1 MKLSNFSVNRPVA
14 VIMVILAL
22 MMIGAVSLS
31 GLHLDL
37 LPEMELPV
45 AIVITGYTGS
55 APQEVEN
62 MVTRPLEEA
71 LGTVGNIS
79 SISSM
84 SSMGSSIVIPQFEMG
99 TDMEFAA
106 LEMREKID
114 MVRGFLPEGAD
125 DPMVIKMDI
134 NLMPVMVLGISGER
148 PVQELKAFA
157 EDIIKPQIERQEGV
171 ASVEVTGGLTR
182 EIQVI
187 VEPERLAA
195 HGLSMSQVVQSLQL
209 QNMNL
214 SAGRVDRG
222 GQEMALR
229 VIGEYDEVDQVGDTV
244 LTTTSGIR
252 LSLKDVAR
260 VEDSFKDI
268 TGFSRLGEQPGISIT
283 VQKQSGANTVSV
295 VRSTKAA
302 LEKLAPQFPEGVSI
316 FTVMDQAKYIE
327 FSISNVTS
335 NLLLGAI
342 LAMLV
347 LFVFLRN
354 LRSTMV
360 IALSMP
366 ISVITTF
373 VLIYFGGLNLN
384 MMSLGG
390 LALGIGMMV
399 DCSIVVLENIFR
411 MREKGLDRK
420 EAAISGSNEVANAI
434 TASVLTTVA
443 VFFPIAFVKG
453 IVSELFTELALTVSF
468 SLLSSLLVA
477 LTLVPM
483 LSSRLLKVNH
493 LHNNNNRNE
502 TTDQRLQG
510 RFARLMSI
518 SEKWF
523 KALDEYYRVLLARC
537 LARRAL
543 TVIIVAALLVGSLT
557 LVPAIGAEFI
567 PAIDQG
573 MINVTVELPHGSSL
587 EETDRVVSQVEQV
600 FSGYEEEIELIFS
613 SIGGGGMMIGMGG
626 TGGSN
631 TGGIYVS
638 LVPLE
643 ERKLSTQEV
652 IEGVRSQI
660 GNIPGAEITVDAQD
674 ISTSMGMVSAPVEVS
689 VKGENLSELE
699 RISAEIADLL
709 RDIPGTWEVATSLEE
724 GQPEIQLLVD
734 REKAGV
740 YGLSAAQIASAAR
753 MAIEGQVATRFRTG
767 SDEIDV
773 RVRLSEGGSK
783 ELAEIENLLVDSP
796 LGLMVPLG
804 EVAEIR
810 EVQAPIT
817 IQRSDQVRVVSITAQ
832 LQGKDLASVMG
843 EVQHAVEE
851 NAFLP
856 HGYTVKYGGEFE
868 LMTESFADLFLAL
881 LMAVALVYMVLAAQF
896 ESLLH
901 PLVIMFSIPVA
912 AIGVILG
919 LFITGT
925 SFSVV
930 TFIGVIMLV
939 GIVVNNAIVL
949 VDYVNQLRGRGLARD
964 EAILTAGPVRLRPIL
979 MTALTTILA
988 MVPLTF
994 GLGEGAELQVSMAV
1008 AVIGGLTVSTF
1019 LTLVIVPVVYSI
1031 FDDFSG
1037 LRSRRRKAVVE
1048 NAINE

>member
-1 MKLSNFSVNRPVA
+1 MKLANFSVNRPVA
-14 VIMVILAL
+14 VIMVVLAL

-62 MVTRPLEEA
+62 MVTRPLEEV

-84 SSMGSSIVIPQFEMG
+84 SSMGSSIVIAQFEMG

-125 DPMVIKMDI
+125 DPMVMKMDV
-134 NLMPVMVLGISGER
+134 NLMPVLVLGISGER

-157 EDIIKPQIERQEGV
+157 EDIIKPQIERLEGV

-187 VEPERLAA
+187 VEPEGLAA
-195 HGLSMSQVVQSLQL
+195 HGLSISQVVQALQL

-214 SAGRVDRG
+214 SAGRVARG

-229 VIGEYDEVDQVGDTV
+229 VIGEYDEVGQVAGTV
-244 LTTTSGIR
+244 LTTSSGTR

-260 VEDSFKDI
+260 VEDGFKDI
-268 TGFSRLGEQPGISIT
+268 TGFSRLGEQPGISVT

-295 VRSTKAA
+295 VRSTRKA
-302 LEKLAPQFPEGVSI
+302 LEKLSSQFPEGVSI
-316 FTVMDQAKYIE
+316 FTVMDQAEYIE

-354 LRSTMV
+354 LRSTLV

-366 ISVITTF
+366 ISVIATF
-373 VLIYFGGLNLN
+373 ILIYFGGLNLN

-411 MREKGLDRK
+411 MREKGLDRM
-420 EAAISGSNEVANAI
+420 EAAKSGANEVANAI
-434 TASVLTTVA
+434 TASTLTTVA
-443 VFFPIAFVKG
+443 VFFPIAYVEG
-453 IVSELFTELALTVSF
+453 IASELFTELALTVSF
-468 SLLSSLLVA
+468 SLLASLLVA

-493 LHNNNNRNE
+493 LHNDRSE
-502 TTDQRLQG
+502 TTDQRPKG
-510 RFARLMSI
+510 RVARLVSV
-518 SEKWF
+518 SERWL
-523 KALDEYYRVLLARC
+523 KALDVHYRVLLARC
-537 LARRAL
+537 LARRAW
-543 TVIIVAALLVGSLT
+543 TVIIVAALLIGSLA

-567 PAIDQG
+567 PAMDQG

-587 EETDRVVSQVEQV
+587 EETDRVISQVEQA
-600 FSGYEEEIELIFS
+600 FSSYEDDIELVFS
-613 SIGGGGMMIGMGG
+613 SIGGSGMMIGMGG
-626 TGGSN
+626 TGGGSN

-652 IEGVRSQI
+652 VEGVRSQVET
-660 GNIPGAEITVDAQD
+660 IPGAEITVEAQD

-689 VKGENLSELE
+689 LKGENLNELE

-709 RDIPGTWEVATSLEE
+709 RDIPGTWDVTTSLEE

-753 MAIEGQVATRFRTG
+753 TAIEGQVATRFRTG
-767 SDEIDV
+767 SEEIDV

-810 EVQAPIT
+810 EVQAPTT

-832 LQGKDLASVMG
+832 LQGRDLAAVMG
-843 EVQHAVEE
+843 EVQQAVEE
-851 NAFLP
+851 NVFLP
-856 HGYTVKYGGEFE
+856 QGYTVNYGGEFE

-881 LMAVALVYMVLAAQF
+881 LMSIALVYMVLAAQF

-912 AIGVILG
+912 AIGVIVA

-949 VDYVNQLRGRGLARD
+949 VDYINQLRGRGLARD

-988 MVPLTF
+988 MVPLTL
-994 GLGEGAELQVSMAV
+994 GLGEGAEMQVSMAV

-1019 LTLVIVPVVYSI
+1019 LTLIFVPVIYSL
-1031 FDDFSG
+1031 FDDVS
-1037 LRSRRRKAVVE
+1037 LLSRRRKNAAVE
-1048 NAINE
+1048 NTIME